1 MSENPLADYQPNTKK
16 DAQAQAADEFNLAA
30 VAHGLTVHEMASIPP
45 FVVGAEFEALK
56 SSLKAVGQ
64 SYPIKVT
71 SQNVLLDGRNRLRA
85 LHAINQEPKFDI
97 DDRDPQMI
105 IISSARTRQITPGQ
119 RAMIAYLQSGVKE
132 VEAAKARKVR
142 KGEASDTTEFNVFE
156 KRGWRSALQ
165 SEAQHIQK
173 CIDDPKIY
181 IIKHDENGVR
191 FDVPMANGDWLEVRK
206 PVTGKVRQHIA
217 NMHAVNVEGVKRSQA
232 IHTGSLTEPFAAK
245 LVKQIVDGTISL
257 EAGYQEWLK
266 WSSETISSS
275 GEGEV
280 VFDAAAES
288 ETLDKRLE
296 ASIKQYR
303 VLIENGMQDEASK
316 MAALFMQRIG
326 SISGDTK

>member
-16 DAQAQAADEFNLAA
+16 DAQEQAADEFNLAA
-30 VAHGLTVHEMASIPP
+30 SAYGLTVHEMASIPP
-45 FVVGAEFEALK
+45 FVVGAEFEALMQ
-56 SSLKAVGQ
+56 SIKAVGQ
-64 SYPIKVT
+64 SVPIKV
-71 SQNVLLDGRNRLRA
+71 NGDNILLDGRNRLRA
-85 LHAINQEPKFDI
+85 TTKLGI
-97 DDRDPQMI
+97 DPVFEIDNRDPELTIIAAGRNRQMN
-105 IISSARTRQITPGQ
+105 PGQ
-119 RAMIAYLQSGVKE
+119 AAMVAWLQSGLLE
-132 VEAAKARKVR
+132 ASAAKDRKVR

-181 IIKHDENGVR
+181 IIKHDDNGVR

-217 NMHAVNVEGVKRSQA
+217 NMHAVSVRSVQTSQA
-232 IHTGSLTEPFAAK
+232 IHTGSLTEPFAAE
-245 LVKQIVDGTISL
+245 LVKQIVDGTIFL
-257 EAGYQEWLK
+257 ETGYQEWLK
-266 WSSETISSS
+266 WSRETVSSS

-296 ASIKQYR
+296 AAIKQYR
-303 VLIENGMQDEASK
+303 VLIENGMQTEASK

-326 SISGDTK
+326 SISGYTK

>member
-1 MSENPLADYQPNTKK
+1 MSENPLADYQPNTNK
-16 DAQAQAADEFNLAA
+16 DAQEQAAGEFNLAA
-30 VAHGLTVHEMASIPP
+30 SAYGLTVHEMASIPP

-85 LHAINQEPKFDI
+85 LHAIQFRPIFDV

-132 VEAAKARKVR
+132 VEAAKARKATR
-142 KGEASDTTEFNVFE
+142 AHDTSEFNVFE
-156 KRGWRSALQ
+156 NRGWRAALQ

-217 NMHAVNVEGVKRSQA
+217 NMHAVSVESVRRSQS

-266 WSSETISSS
+266 WGRETTSSS
-275 GEGEV
+275 GEGEA
-280 VFDAAAES
+280 VFDAAVES

-296 ASIKQYR
+296 AAVKQYR
-303 VLIENGMQDEASK
+303 VLIENGMQNEASK